1 MLLSAFN
8 REIAKSG
15 HLTQLGIWHKNQFND
30 FNLSCDLMEP
40 FRVLIDKIAFEMN
53 DNDDKFKKRL
63 IDILNEKVTING
75 KSMFVDN
82 AIEIYV
88 QSVIASLNEN
98 DVSKIKFFDI

>member
-1 MLLSAFN
+1 
-8 REIAKSG
+8 
-15 HLTQLGIWHKNQFND
+15 
-30 FNLSCDLMEP
+30 MEP